1 MSTEPRS
8 ALQEAIAS
16 FSKETS
22 LHAMHRRLME
32 EHHRPVDWSASTAA
46 SLPEDLR
53 EDLASMWRAR
63 MVSEHRSCGIF
74 NLYALDLAG
83 AGAPAEFLS
92 LACRAALDEVRHAE
106 LFARLAGLYS
116 GEVETPPPGI
126 PPMPDDPEVP
136 IRLQVAREALHLGIS
151 SETFSAVSLVE
162 MHTRA
167 KDPVVKQVAAVVISD
182 EIYHARMGWAF
193 VASLLADDP
202 TGDVRA
208 YLQADLIPLFDDFV
222 SSIFGD
228 PANLPEPSIKPEH
241 FDLAVGHGYSSVR
254 EEWAL
259 YRNTLDDIW
268 IPGLTSLGFDMTTVS
283 ARYPTRD

>member
-1 MSTEPRS
+1 MSFDPRP

-32 EHHRPVDWSASTAA
+32 DHHKPVDWASSTAA
-46 SLPEDLR
+46 ALPQSLRD
-53 EDLASMWRAR
+53 DLAEMWRAR

-106 LFARLAGLYS
+106 LFARLASLYS
-116 GEVETPPPGI
+116 GRPETPPPGI
-126 PPMPDDPEVP
+126 PPMPDDPEIP

-162 MHTRA
+162 MHVRA
-167 KDPVVKQVAAVVISD
+167 VDPVVKQVAAVVISD

-193 VASLLADDP
+193 VSSLLADDP
-202 TGDVRA
+202 RGEVRA

-228 PANLPEPSIKPEH
+228 PSQLPEPSIKPEYY
-241 FDLAVGHGYSSVR
+241 DLAVGHGYSSTR
-254 EEWAL
+254 DEWAL
-259 YRNTLDDIW
+259 YRNALDEIW
-268 IPGLTSLGFDMTTVS
+268 LPGLASLGFDVS
-283 ARYPTRD
+283 AIASRYPRT